1 MRALHQIEEEKGLPI
16 SIIISSLEA
25 ALVSAYKKNY
35 DGNAN
40 VEVELDLENGEI
52 RLFEIPSANIAEGE
66 EKTLEESRIEISPSG
81 FGRIAAQTARQVIIQ
96 RLKDAER
103 QIIFDEFADRVGD
116 LVNGIIFK
124 SEGDHVFVRLN
135 DRTEAILP
143 KEERISG
150 EEYRLGDRLKFY
162 LLDVRKTTRGPRIVV
177 SRTHPGLL
185 RKLLELEVPEIQEG
199 TIEIKGIV
207 REAGTRSKVAVLSFD
222 ANVDPVGACVGAK
235 GSRIKSISAELS
247 GERMDV
253 IIWSSDP
260 LQFIRNALSPAK
272 VMRVEPL
279 LEEDRAVSVYVRPD
293 QLSLAIGKAGQN
305 VRLAA
310 RLTGWKI
317 DIKVLEP
324 ERMPTLQDLFSDIV
338 HGDPKEL
345 WEE

>member
-1 MRALHQIEEEKGLPI
+1 M
-16 SIIISSLEA
+16 
-25 ALVSAYKKNY
+25 
-35 DGNAN
+35 
-40 VEVELDLENGEI
+40 
-52 RLFEIPSANIAEGE
+52 
-66 EKTLEESRIEISPSG
+66 
-81 FGRIAAQTARQVIIQ
+81 
-96 RLKDAER
+96 
-103 QIIFDEFADRVGD
+103 
-116 LVNGIIFK
+116 
-124 SEGDHVFVRLN
+124 
-135 DRTEAILP
+135 
-143 KEERISG
+143 
-150 EEYRLGDRLKFY
+150 
-162 LLDVRKTTRGPRIVV
+162 V

-185 RKLLELEVPEIQEG
+185 RKLLELEVPEIREG

-235 GSRIKSISAELS
+235 GARIKSISAELS

-253 IIWSSDP
+253 IIWSGDP

-279 LEEDRAVSVYVRPD
+279 LEEDRAVNVYVRPD

-324 ERMPTLQDLFSDIV
+324 ERMPTLQDLFSDIIQ
-338 HGDPKEL
+338 GDPKDL